1 VGSSR
6 HEIAELRRQAYERGR
21 EVERIKR
28 VPVDIELENLLT
40 VYDSYPKVLL
50 SAAAPRLYEQV
61 ERLRAAKKQL
71 ALSALKGER
80 K

>member
-6 HEIAELRRQAYERGR
+6 HEIAELRRKAYERGR

-40 VYDSYPKVLL
+40 VFDGYPKVLL
-50 SAAAPRLYEQV
+50 GAACPKLFEQV

-71 ALSALKGER
+71 AQDAKGER